1 MIEIGSKGNEDHQ
14 EIEKIYAEL
23 ESAHLSQINEIIT
36 SKNNEIVL
44 KHNLTG
50 WIEGTVD

>member
-1 MIEIGSKGNEDHQ
+1 MQDRLLDNQ
-14 EIEKIYAEL
+14 EIEKICAEL

-36 SKNNEIVL
+36 SKNSEIVL

-50 WIEGTVD
+50 